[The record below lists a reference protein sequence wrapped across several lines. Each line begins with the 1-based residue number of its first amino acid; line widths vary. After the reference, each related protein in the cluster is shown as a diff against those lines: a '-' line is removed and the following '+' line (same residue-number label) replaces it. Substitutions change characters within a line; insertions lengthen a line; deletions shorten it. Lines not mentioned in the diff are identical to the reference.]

1 MREQFENMPL
11 CGTAPFQVRQ
21 ALEDDLPGV
30 LALYA
35 QPEIDN
41 GDVLSIEEARTLFR
55 RFRSYPD
62 YKLYVACLD
71 QKVVGTFALL
81 IVENLAHRGAPS
93 GLVEDVV
100 VAVAH
105 QSQGIGKQMMR
116 FALDRCREAGC
127 YKMALSSSLRR
138 SAAHGFY
145 ESLGFVRHG
154 YSFSTEIGTGEQ
166 DGAANGRQPI
176 RSETNRTSSI
186 KADVSPT

>member
-1 MREQFENMPL
+1 MNP
-11 CGTAPFQVRQ
+11 VVIRQ
-21 ALEDDLPGV
+21 AVEDDLPGV

-41 GDVLSIEEARTLFR
+41 GDILSIDEARMLFR

-100 VAVAH
+100 VAVEN
-105 QSQGIGKQMMR
+105 QSRGIGKQMMR
-116 FALDRCREAGC
+116 YALERCREAGC
-127 YKMALSSSLRR
+127 YKMALSSSLQR
-138 SAAHGFY
+138 SAAHRFY

-154 YSFSTEIGTGEQ
+154 YSFSTEIGIGEQ
-166 DGAANGRQPI
+166 DGAANGSQPI
-176 RSETNRTSSI
+176 RAETNQTSS
-186 KADVSPT
+186 AAGSGR